1 MNLADVQVELRDG
14 IVIARIDGEIDM
26 SNANPL
32 GKSLTGYLTND
43 TLGLVIDMAGVR
55 YVDSAGIQVVY
66 ELSERLTSRGQG
78 LRLVV
83 PPDSLVAK
91 TLELVN
97 ASDAIGVVDSADD
110 AMAALSSFG
119 KEQGHRSTHT
129 RSKS

>member
-1 MNLADVQVELRDG
+1 VDLADLQVECRDG

-26 SNANPL
+26 SNANRL
-32 GKSLTGYLTND
+32 GNSLTGHLTND
-43 TLGLVIDMAGVR
+43 MLGLVIDMAGVR
-55 YVDSAGIQVVY
+55 YIDSAGIQVVY
-66 ELSERLTSRGQG
+66 ELSERLKSRNQG

-83 PPDSLVAK
+83 PPDSVVAR

-97 ASDAIGVVDSADD
+97 ASDTIGVVDSADD
-110 AMAALSSFG
+110 AMAALSSSG